1 MGILVEYDKA
11 DMEEIPRLDGGAGRV
26 RCKELHLFMLWPNG
40 RNITCSLF
48 FLVAHREEGPGGS
61 GWFDSAVSPKRVF
74 SLC

>member
-48 FLVAHREEGPGGS
+48 F
-61 GWFDSAVSPKRVF
+61 
-74 SLC
+74 